1 MSHEYRIEVRTN
13 FFGTEEQVYVQA
25 EQLARAC
32 GGEVTAIF
40 DAENGYEEL
49 PTD

>member
-13 FFGTEEQVYVQA
+13 FFGTEEQVYVHAQQIA
-25 EQLARAC
+25 NDC

-49 PTD
+49 PN